1 MRIGVDL
8 DGVIIA
14 LTPAWLEAYNSYELE
29 PPILPEQIV
38 SYDFAHFVKHPKV
51 FYSALCA
58 GVTAKAEPEM
68 GAISGLFQL
77 AAAGHEVVFIS
88 YVVAQNTRGYEEK
101 LAWLKRYGLDGFPIL
116 FAPSGQKQ
124 YVDFDI
130 LIEDYPKTIGEWLG
144 RDPAAIA
151 NDRRAF
157 LIDQSYNKEYN
168 HPNCTRV
175 TSIAEVAKILEQ
187 EALNAISK

>member
-1 MRIGVDL
+1 MGPRLFLAIIAYLGVLRRATTGLSILQGVFKMRIGVDL

-88 YVVAQNTRGYEEK
+88 YVVAQNTR
-101 LAWLKRYGLDGFPIL
+101 
-116 FAPSGQKQ
+116 
-124 YVDFDI
+124 
-130 LIEDYPKTIGEWLG
+130 
-144 RDPAAIA
+144 
-151 NDRRAF
+151 
-157 LIDQSYNKEYN
+157 
-168 HPNCTRV
+168 
-175 TSIAEVAKILEQ
+175 
-187 EALNAISK
+187 